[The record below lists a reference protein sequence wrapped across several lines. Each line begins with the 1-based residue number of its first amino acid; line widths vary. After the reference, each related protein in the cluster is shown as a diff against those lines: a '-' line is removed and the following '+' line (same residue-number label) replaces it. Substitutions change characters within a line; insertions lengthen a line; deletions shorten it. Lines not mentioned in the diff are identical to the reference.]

1 MILLWLL
8 FFWRLFTPVQADQAS
23 LKLGDFSGQ
32 FVTFAGYQ
40 YQRFAAGEVPLWN
53 PYNNG
58 GLPFIAD
65 TQAAVFYP
73 PRLVTIGL
81 SKLAGGWSY
90 HALELE
96 MTFHV
101 LAFTLLMYVFVKRLT
116 GSRLGA
122 FCAAVIAGYGGYLSG
137 YPPLQLALLEAGIWL
152 PLAALGILEAT
163 RSERI
168 RWLWL
173 VVTGVALGV
182 SWLAGH
188 PQTSFFLTYLLVAWW
203 GYRLWANPVRGSV
216 GPAPT
221 K

>member
-1 MILLWLL
+1 MKLNSLLKSNLPPITVLILLWLL

-81 SKLAGGWSY
+81 SSLAGGWSY

-116 GSRLGA
+116 RSVLGA

-163 RSERI
+163 RHRADS
-168 RWLWL
+168 L
-173 VVTGVALGV
+173 A
-182 SWLAGH
+182 LAGRDRA
-188 PQTSFFLTYLLVAWW
+188 SRSAS
-203 GYRLWANPVRGSV
+203 RGWR
-216 GPAPT
+216 GIRRPASS
-221 K
+221 